1 MVKFLK
7 KNQKTLGILMIIT
20 VLISL
25 LYFLWEDSRNII
37 NSMASILAIPSLI
50 MSFVV
55 LKVIDI
61 KPENLNAY
69 HRKRLL
75 RDNEKKANKK
85 RAKKFF
91 AEHLKEV
98 QQLNLVYKSFYE
110 NIESNNERSKSSIN
124 QCCKGIDLLKELFE
138 ETKDYIFVDFLAEI
152 NNLGE
157 VSSIDNVTI
166 SLVELK
172 DKKTLENFLPK
183 IESNTFKKE
192 CYDDRDRQLLK
203 DLFGNAGLIEI
214 YIKTCLR
221 AYEEIEEE
229 KDNEV

>member
-1 MVKFLK
+1 MAKFLK
-7 KNQKTLGILMIIT
+7 KNSKTLMILLFIT

-25 LYFLWEDSRNII
+25 IYFYSEDSRNII

-50 MSFVV
+50 LSFVV

-69 HRKRLL
+69 HRKRLI

-85 RAKKFF
+85 RAKNFF

-98 QQLNLVYKSFYE
+98 HQLSLAYKSFYK
-110 NIESNNERSKSSIN
+110 NIESNIECSKSSIN
-124 QCCKGIDLLKELFE
+124 QCCKGIDLLKEFFE
-138 ETKDYIFVDFLAEI
+138 ETKDYIFINFLEEI
-152 NNLGE
+152 NDLGE
-157 VSSIDNVTI
+157 VSSIDKVTI
-166 SLVELK
+166 SIVELT
-172 DKKTLENFLPK
+172 DKESLENNLPK

-192 CYDDRDRQLLK
+192 SYDDGDRQILK
-203 DLFGNAGLIEI
+203 DLFGNDGLMEL